1 MDQSNSGSS
10 VSFIT
15 KVTKL
20 IALERK
26 ICRDPSVCWFFGDE
40 GGDKEEVEVITLDD
54 DVDYHGNEDEA
65 D

>member
-1 MDQSNSGSS
+1 M
-10 VSFIT
+10 SFIT

-26 ICRDPSVCWFFGDE
+26 ICRDPSVCWFFGYE